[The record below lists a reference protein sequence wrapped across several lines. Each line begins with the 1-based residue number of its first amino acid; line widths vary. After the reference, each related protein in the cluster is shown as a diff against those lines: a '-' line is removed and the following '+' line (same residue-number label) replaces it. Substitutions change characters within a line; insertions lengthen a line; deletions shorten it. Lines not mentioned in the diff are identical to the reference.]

1 MPPSDRD
8 FDLLADR
15 LANGLSTDEQQL
27 DDLGP
32 AVFTTAKL
40 IEMKG
45 RYRERLSQFDFW
57 QGRLMKAAMWSPV
70 FVPLGGFLLW
80 AGIVRA
86 GWVLVTMFPVVLM
99 VALAGIFLMV
109 QQFGGRQSIEARL
122 VAVEAE
128 LRARQKEAE
137 AKKRKI

>member
-27 DDLGP
+27 NDLGP

-40 IEMKG
+40 IEMRG

-57 QGRLMKAAMWSPV
+57 QGRLMKAATWSPV
-70 FVPLGGFLLW
+70 FVPVGAFLLW
-80 AGIVRA
+80 LGVVRA

-99 VALAGIFLMV
+99 FALAGVFLMV
-109 QQFGGRQSIEARL
+109 QKFGGRQNIEARL
-122 VAVEAE
+122 DAVEAE
-128 LRARQKEAE
+128 LQTRRREAE
-137 AKKRKI
+137 AKRKKI